1 MDSFLKKAQDKSFS
15 TWLKGIR
22 RTLHRYPEPSF
33 EEFKTQAIISEI
45 LTQIKVPFKNKVA
58 KTGIIADLNEDLGN
72 AKGIALRADMDGL
85 PVNEETGLPFASEN
99 PGFMHACGH
108 DGHMAMLL
116 GAIRLLKEE
125 APTLPIRFLFQPAE
139 EKCGGAKAM
148 IEEGALEGMTM
159 IFGGHIDRHF
169 PPGTISCS
177 EGLICAN
184 TDSFEITI
192 SGTGGHAARPHE
204 AVDCIVTAS
213 LLVMNIQVLVSRE
226 VDPLFPKVVTV
237 GEIKGGHTHNCIA
250 EKAVLKGT
258 VRTTDQRMRD
268 MVRQGLERMVHTT
281 SHLYGAQG
289 HIRWSNHYPAVIND
303 PGSTAIALKAATSVV
318 GEENIVPQDRPSLGG
333 EDFSF
338 YQQVIPGCFVRF
350 GARKKGAEGIPAH
363 SPRFDFDESV
373 LPVGAAYLAR
383 VAVLAARCM
392 EREGYG
398 S

>member
-1 MDSFLKKAQDKSFS
+1 M
-15 TWLKGIR
+15 
-22 RTLHRYPEPSF
+22 HRYPEPSF

-45 LTQIKVPFKNKVA
+45 LTQINVPFKKKVA
-58 KTGIIADLNEDLGN
+58 KTGIIADLNDDRGN

-125 APTLPIRFLFQPAE
+125 SPTLPIRFLFQPAE

-169 PPGTISCS
+169 SPGTISCN

-204 AVDCIVTAS
+204 TVDCIVTAS

-258 VRTTDQRMRD
+258 VRTTDRRMRD

-289 HIRWSNHYPAVIND
+289 HISWSDHYPAVIND

-350 GARKKGAEGIPAH
+350 GARKKSAEGIPAH

-392 EREGYG
+392 ERAGYD